1 MTRDDNGELQG
12 AISSALAFRTRR
24 AFRHDT
30 DRVATELEAASDDVG
45 KAQNEVELGKV
56 DHNEGKLR
64 RPPRANG
71 QLGGHLAGGKL

>member
-1 MTRDDNGELQG
+1 MDSKYKKWE
-12 AISSALAFRTRR
+12 ALEKECA
-24 AFRHDT
+24 AEEQ
-30 DRVATELEAASDDVG
+30 AELEAASDDVG

-64 RPPRANG
+64 RPPRANS